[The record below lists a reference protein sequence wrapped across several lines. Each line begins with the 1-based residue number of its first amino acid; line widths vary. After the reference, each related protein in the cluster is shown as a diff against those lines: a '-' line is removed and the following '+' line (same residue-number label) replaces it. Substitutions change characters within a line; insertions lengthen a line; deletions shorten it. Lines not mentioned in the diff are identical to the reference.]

1 MDLLVKVGSG
11 SQAKASWNGREVDC
25 VVGRSGV
32 LPAADKREGDGAT
45 PLGRWQV
52 LYGFYRADRVA
63 KPNGKMLWTALTQRD
78 GWCDGMGDALYNQW
92 VPAGYGAS
100 HEAMWREDTA
110 YDYVVV
116 LNHNQPPVDGMGSAV
131 FLHVWREGA
140 VHTAGCVA
148 LKAADLAAV
157 VDEMGLGDAVVVERA

>member
-1 MDLLVKVGSG
+1 MDLQVRATIG
-11 SQAKASWNGREVDC
+11 AEAEAEWHGRKLAC
-25 VVGRSGV
+25 RIGRSGV
-32 LPAADKREGDGAT
+32 LPAEVKREGDGAT

-63 KPNGKMLWTALTQRD
+63 KPKGKLLWVPLTERD
-78 GWCDGMGDALYNQW
+78 GWCDAAGDALYNQW

-100 HEAMWREDTA
+100 HEVMWREDAA

-116 LNHNQPPVDGMGSAV
+116 LNHNQPPVAGMGSAV

-140 VHTAGCVA
+140 THTAGCVA
-148 LKAADLAAV
+148 LKADDLAPIL
-157 VDEMGLGDAVVVERA
+157 DELALGDAVVIDAA